1 VRSVV
6 LYSRSGCHLCDQA
19 RDLIVL
25 VRARQPFAFEEV
37 DIETNDDLL
46 RDYGIRIPVVTVDGE
61 ERFEITVDRGEFE
74 ALVRVRSQP
83 MDRQPPR

>member
-19 RDLIVL
+19 RDVIVS

-37 DIETNDDLL
+37 DIETDHDLL

>member
-6 LYSRSGCHLCDQA
+6 LYARSGCHLCDVA
-19 RDLIVL
+19 RDVIES
-25 VRARQPFAFEEV
+25 VRAREPFVFEEV
-37 DIETNDDLL
+37 DIETDDDLL
-46 RDYGIRIPVVTVDGE
+46 RDYGIRIPVVTIDGE
-61 ERFEITVDRGEFE
+61 ERFEITVDRGELE

>member
-19 RDLIVL
+19 RDVIVS
-25 VRARQPFAFEEV
+25 VRTRQPFAFEEV
-37 DIETNDDLL
+37 DIETDDDLL

-61 ERFEITVDRGEFE
+61 ERFEIAVDEEELEG
-74 ALVRVRSQP
+74 LVRIR
-83 MDRQPPR
+83 

>member
-19 RDLIVL
+19 RDVIVS

-37 DIETNDDLL
+37 DIETDDDLL

>member
-1 VRSVV
+1 M
-6 LYSRSGCHLCDQA
+6 
-19 RDLIVL
+19 IVS

-37 DIETNDDLL
+37 DIETHEDLL

>member
-1 VRSVV
+1 M
-6 LYSRSGCHLCDQA
+6 
-19 RDLIVL
+19 IVS

-37 DIETNDDLL
+37 DIETDDDLL

-61 ERFEITVDRGEFE
+61 ERFEITVDRSEFE

>member
-19 RDLIVL
+19 RDLIL
-25 VRARQPFAFEEV
+25 SVRAREPFAFDEV
-37 DIETNDDLL
+37 DIESDDDLL
-46 RDYGIRIPVVTVDGE
+46 REYGIRIPVVTVDGE
-61 ERFEITVDRGEFE
+61 ERFEIAVDRDEFE
-74 ALVRVRSQP
+74 GLVRVRSEP